1 MIMTHD
7 TNMKNVS
14 ILVFGA
20 FLLYSYYRLG
30 TNTPNVNQLW
40 GSIKGN
46 LKHFYTFSIF
56 LCAIPFLTTMYY
68 VNTSKTI
75 DKHMKNNILC
85 GLLCIVIFSIFWM
98 PLSILYLLK
107 KEDKSMIQQLVLI
120 TLFLV
125 ACSALYVVMHLQKI
139 QLNNNSLLYK
149 TSYYGM
155 CYFLFHVFVLD
166 FITWSYHFFN

>member
-1 MIMTHD
+1 MTHD

-125 ACSALYVVMHLQKI
+125 ACSALYVVMHLHKI
-139 QLNNNSLLYK
+139 KSDDLLYK

-155 CYFLFHVFVLD
+155 CYFLFHVFALD
-166 FITWSYHFFN
+166 FITWSYNFF

>member
-1 MIMTHD
+1 MLMTQYP
-7 TNMKNVS
+7 NLKNVF

-30 TNTPNVNQLW
+30 TQTPYVNELW

-46 LKHFYTFSIF
+46 LKNVYTLSIF
-56 LCAIPFLTTMYY
+56 LCAIPFLTTLYY
-68 VNTSKTI
+68 VNTSKSI
-75 DKHMKNNILC
+75 DMHMKNNILC

-107 KEDKSMIQQLVLI
+107 KEDKFMIQQLVLI

-125 ACSALYVVMHLQKI
+125 ACSALYVVMHLHQIKS
-139 QLNNNSLLYK
+139 NDLLYK

-155 CYFLFHVFVLD
+155 CYFFFHVFALD
-166 FITWSYHFFN
+166 FISWSYNFF

>member
-1 MIMTHD
+1 
-7 TNMKNVS
+7 
-14 ILVFGA
+14 
-20 FLLYSYYRLG
+20 
-30 TNTPNVNQLW
+30 
-40 GSIKGN
+40 
-46 LKHFYTFSIF
+46 
-56 LCAIPFLTTMYY
+56 
-68 VNTSKTI
+68 
-75 DKHMKNNILC
+75 
-85 GLLCIVIFSIFWM
+85 M

-139 QLNNNSLLYK
+139 QLNTNSLLYK